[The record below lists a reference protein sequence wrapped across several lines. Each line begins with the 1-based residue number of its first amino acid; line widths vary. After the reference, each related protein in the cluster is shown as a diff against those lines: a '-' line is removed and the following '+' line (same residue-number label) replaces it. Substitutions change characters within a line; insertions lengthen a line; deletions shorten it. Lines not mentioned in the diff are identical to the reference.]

1 LRHAEGQA
9 GCILQKLHQ
18 QTGRHFQKAD
28 FPDAIVVEIR
38 KGEILFSDGDAFNGF
53 AYLML
58 HGAVDVLIRA
68 LDGNET
74 MLYRLHDGHL
84 LGELGFTG
92 EPLRTATIVAAE
104 SCRLLR
110 ISAADWQR
118 AQSEDGFSDKL
129 YQSLYER
136 FIQTHQVV
144 RRLGQGKVLHRLG
157 VYLLGLPQWRESEED
172 FVDVRLPTH
181 AVLASLLNCT
191 RERVTRLLQVLTAAG
206 GLEKGEGLG
215 RMRIFRSKLAGV
227 LMQE

>member
-1 LRHAEGQA
+1 LRNAKWRA
-9 GCILQKLHQ
+9 GCLLQKLYQ
-18 QTGRHFQKAD
+18 QTGRFFQPAD
-28 FPDAIVVEIR
+28 FPDALVVEIR
-38 KGEILFSDGDAFNGF
+38 KGEILFSDGDAFNGY
-53 AYLML
+53 AYLMV
-58 HGAVDVLIRA
+58 HGSMDVLIRA
-68 LDGNET
+68 LDGSET
-74 MLYRLHDGHL
+74 MLYRLRDGHL

-92 EPLRTATIVAAE
+92 EPLRTATVVAAE
-104 SCRLLR
+104 PCRLLR
-110 ISAADWQR
+110 ITTADWQR
-118 AQSEDGFSDKL
+118 AQSEDGFYDKL

-157 VYLLGLPQWRESEED
+157 VYLLGLPQWRGSEDD

-206 GLEKGEGLG
+206 GLEKGEGQG
-215 RMRIFRSKLAGV
+215 RVRIFRSKLAGV